1 MNLLLRLFLLFAGI
15 TAQAQPISGADS
27 LEALLPGAGYDK
39 QTEILYRLSG
49 LYQPVDIGKS
59 IDYDLRN
66 LELQREAG
74 DIGEQSNVL
83 NNLGISH
90 YMIGDYGAALDYFEQ
105 SLKLRQQFH
114 DTANIV
120 KTLNNLGVI
129 SQIAGDFDQ
138 ALAYLR
144 RSLIFKMQLNDT
156 LSTAKT
162 LNNIGVIYKD
172 VGKLTDAQRFLTQAL
187 QRYRWVNDSSGIAAA
202 LNNLGQVAEG
212 MDKIDSALI
221 YFENS
226 LEIKRQIGDR
236 RGLAN
241 TLNNIGLIYGNQGKT
256 DEALK
261 HFTEAMVIRR
271 QLNDNFGLA
280 SVMNNMANLYLTM
293 GENRKALELFRNSLM
308 ISRSENLLGVTLR
321 NYAGISGYFEKT
333 GRSDSA
339 LFYHKLYASLKDT
352 IFNQDLK
359 QEIVDLKNRY
369 ETEKGKKEI
378 EILRQKNEIQQLQ
391 IENDRKQKIQYVTV
405 IFLLFFGSVTMVLYM
420 QYRNNRNLNKQLR
433 SMNAELEAR
442 VKIRTAELEE
452 ANATRDRFFSI
463 IAHDL
468 KNPFNSLLGF
478 TEILDNDY
486 TELGDYKRREI
497 SRYLRESAES
507 VYRLLENLLEWS
519 SAQTGRL
526 QINAQRIDLEKLAVE
541 SMEQIRLTAARKG
554 VSLKLETT
562 GTVLAVADEDMLRTV
577 FRNLLSNA
585 VKFTSRSGNV
595 AISAAYRTDKKKKW
609 AVVSIA
615 DTGTGIRPEEIKRI
629 FHLTE
634 NKPTKGTDNEPG
646 TGLGLPL
653 SYEFIRL
660 NGGSLHVESTWGKG
674 SRFYF
679 MLPAAATDS

>member
-39 QTEILYRLSG
+39 QTEILYHKIG

-129 SQIAGDFDQ
+129 SQITGDFDQ

-172 VGKLTDAQRFLTQAL
+172 VGKLRDAQRFLIQAL
-187 QRYRWVNDSSGIAAA
+187 QRYQWVNDSLGIAAA

-212 MDKIDSALI
+212 LGKPDSALV
-221 YFENS
+221 YYKNS
-226 LEIKRQIGDR
+226 LGIKRKIGDR

-241 TLNNIGLIYGNQGKT
+241 TLNNIGMIYGNEGKSS
-256 DEALK
+256 EALEY
-261 HFTEAMVIRR
+261 FAEAMEIRQ

-280 SVMNNMANLYLTM
+280 SVMNNMANLYLAM
-293 GENRKALELFRNSLM
+293 GENKTALDLFRGSLT
-308 ISRSENLLGVTLR
+308 ISRAEELSGISLR
-321 NYAGISGYFEKT
+321 NYAGISDYFEKT
-333 GRSDSA
+333 GRADSA
-339 LFYHKLYASLKDT
+339 LVYHKRYAALKDT

-359 QEIVDLKNRY
+359 KEMVDLKNRY
-369 ETEKGKKEI
+369 EAEKGKKEI

-433 SMNAELEAR
+433 SMNAELESR
-442 VKIRTAELEE
+442 VRIRTTELEE

-486 TELGDYKRREI
+486 NELGDYKRREI

-519 SAQTGRL
+519 TAQTGRL
-526 QINAQRIDLEKLAVE
+526 QLNAQRIDMGKLAAE
-541 SMEQIRLTAARKG
+541 SIEQVRLMAARKG
-554 VSLKLETT
+554 VNLKLLEEKKAY
-562 GTVLAVADEDMLRTV
+562 VIADEDMLKTV

-585 VKFTSRSGNV
+585 VKFTTRSGSV
-595 AISAAYRTDKKKKW
+595 VVTTGLHTDQKKKW
-609 AVVSIA
+609 VKVSIT
-615 DTGTGIRPEEIKRI
+615 DTGTGIRPEEIPRL

-634 NKPTKGTDNEPG
+634 NKPAKGTDNEPG

-674 SRFYF
+674 SNFYF
-679 MLPAAATDS
+679 LLPADSSQS